1 MAEDTQHW
9 LKPYLDSLQADVRYV
24 RQQFDQLA
32 QRLTALEARQDEQDT
47 LDRRAQRII
56 SLWVMATIA
65 AGSLLWSIVW
75 TVTH

>member
-1 MAEDTQHW
+1 MSEDTQHW

-24 RQQFDQLA
+24 RQQFDQLS
-32 QRLTALEARQDEQDT
+32 QRLTALEARQHEQDT
-47 LDRRAQRII
+47 LDRRAQRVI
-56 SLWVMATIA
+56 SLWVMATIS

>member
-47 LDRRAQRII
+47 LDRRAQRMI
-56 SLWVMATIA
+56 SVWVMGTIA

>member
-1 MAEDTQHW
+1 MAEDAQHW

-24 RQQFDQLA
+24 RQQFDGLA
-32 QRLTALEARQDEQDT
+32 QRLTALEARQEEQGA
-47 LDRRAQRII
+47 LDRRAQRLV
-56 SLWVMATIA
+56 SFWVMATIA

>member
-47 LDRRAQRII
+47 LDRRAQRMI

>member
-47 LDRRAQRII
+47 LDRRAQRTI

-65 AGSLLWSIVW
+65 ASSLLWSIVW